1 VVVVACV
8 VLIDL
13 ASYIDR
19 EENYDL
25 RDGAAGCTRGA
36 ILV

>member
-1 VVVVACV
+1 

-13 ASYIDR
+13 AIYIVC

-25 RDGAAGCTRGA
+25 RAGAAGCTRGA
-36 ILV
+36 IFV

>member
-1 VVVVACV
+1 

-13 ASYIDR
+13 ASYIAC
-19 EENYDL
+19 EESYDL
-25 RDGAAGCTRGA
+25 RDGAAGCIRMA

>member
-1 VVVVACV
+1 

-13 ASYIDR
+13 AIYIAS

-25 RDGAAGCTRGA
+25 RDGAAGYTRGA

>member
-1 VVVVACV
+1 

-13 ASYIDR
+13 AIYIAS

-25 RDGAAGCTRGA
+25 RDGAASYTRGA